1 MTDRTRLY
9 MDIAE
14 RTGGDI
20 YLGVVGPVRTGKS
33 TFIRRFSELLV
44 VPNIEDEYER
54 SRVLDELPQSGSG
67 RTVMTT
73 QPKFIPNEAATVSF
87 SGEDDHGIEARV
99 RMVDCVGFMV
109 PGALGQAEGEDARMV
124 RTPWYDHDIP
134 FEEAAEIGTRKVI
147 CEHST
152 VGIVVTTDGS
162 VTEIEREAYEDAEER
177 VISELSAQNKPF
189 VIVLNTSAP
198 ESEAAYSLKERLE
211 EKYSRPVVAMDVLNM
226 GSADALALIENLLME
241 FPIRSIRISTP
252 SWMGAL
258 GHAHQLNRGVFEA
271 IESAMPDISRMR
283 DYPVMLDRLTET
295 DDFESLVLVSVN
307 AGTGEIVYRLTPK
320 DGVFYR
326 AISEESGLEILD
338 DYALI
343 AALQE
348 FAEMRGAYGRI
359 KAALDEVDRTGYGLV
374 QPSLDEMTLEKPEIT
389 RQGGRF
395 GVRLRAQAS
404 GLHIIKVTMDSEVS
418 PLVGTQEQSEELV
431 KYLLDTFETQPEE
444 IWKTNIFGKPIY
456 DLVRDEMTTKVTQLP
471 DEVRLKLRD
480 AVQRIVNDGCNNLI
494 CIML

>member
-1 MTDRTRLY
+1 MTDRTKLY
-9 MDIAE
+9 MDIAQ
-14 RTGGDI
+14 RTCGDI

-54 SRVLDELPQSGSG
+54 ARVMDELPQSGSG

-73 QPKFIPNEAATVSF
+73 QPKFIPNEAVTVMF
-87 SGEDDHGIEARV
+87 SSDTESPIEARV

-109 PGALGQAEGEDARMV
+109 PGALGQAEGEAVRMV
-124 RTPWYDHDIP
+124 RTPWFEHDIP

-147 CEHST
+147 HEHST
-152 VGIVVTTDGS
+152 VGIVVTTDGT
-162 VTEIEREAYEDAEER
+162 VTDIERESYEEAEER
-177 VISELSAQNKPF
+177 VISELAAQNKPF

-198 ESEAAYSLKERLE
+198 DSEATLSLKERLE
-211 EKYSRPVVAMDVLNM
+211 EKYLRPVVPMDVLNM
-226 GSADALALIENLLME
+226 NSGDGLGLIENLLME
-241 FPIRSIRISTP
+241 FPIRTIHISTP

-258 GHAHQLNRGVFEA
+258 GHAHPLNKCVFEA
-271 IESAMPDISRMR
+271 IDKSMPEISRMR
-283 DYPVMLDRLTET
+283 DYGVMLGALSET
-295 DDFESLVLVSVN
+295 DDFEALTLVSVE
-307 AGTGEIVYRLTPK
+307 AGFGEITYRLTPK

-326 AISEESGLEILD
+326 AISEESGLELED

-343 AALQE
+343 ATLKE
-348 FAEMRGAYGRI
+348 FSSMRGAYEGIRS
-359 KAALDEVDRTGYGLV
+359 ALSEVERTGYGLV
-374 QPSLDEMTLEKPEIT
+374 QPSLDDMTLEKPEIV
-389 RQGGRF
+389 RQGSRF

-404 GLHIIKVTMDSEVS
+404 GLHIIKVTMNSEIS
-418 PLVGTQEQSEELV
+418 PLVGTEEQSEELV
-431 KYLLDTFETQPEE
+431 KYLLDTFEKQPEE

-456 DLVRDEMTTKVTQLP
+456 DLVRDEMTSKVIGLP
-471 DEVRLKLRD
+471 DEVRMKLRD

>member
-9 MDIAE
+9 KDIAE
-14 RTGGDI
+14 RTCGDI

-44 VPNIEDEYER
+44 IENIEDEYER

-73 QPKFIPNEAATVSF
+73 QPKFVPNEAVTVMF
-87 SGEDDHGIEARV
+87 SSDEGSPIEARV

-109 PGALGQAEGEDARMV
+109 PGALSGGEDDAPRMV
-124 RTPWYDHDIP
+124 RTPWFDHDIP
-134 FEEAAEIGTRKVI
+134 FEEAAEIGTRKVMF
-147 CEHST
+147 EHST
-152 VGIVVTTDGS
+152 VGIVITTDGS
-162 VTEIEREAYEDAEER
+162 VTDIERESYEEAEER
-177 VISELSAQNKPF
+177 VIAELSRQNKPF
-189 VIVLNTSAP
+189 VIVLNTNAP
-198 ESEAAYSLKERLE
+198 DSEAAHSLKERLE
-211 EKYSRPVVAMDVLNM
+211 ERYSRCVIPMDVLNM
-226 GSADALALIENLLME
+226 GSKDALGLIESLLME
-241 FPIRSIRISTP
+241 FPIRSIHISTP

-258 GHAHQLNRGVFEA
+258 GHSHPLNTFISDA
-271 IESAMPDISRMR
+271 INSVLPDITRMR
-283 DYPVMLDRLTET
+283 DYGLLLNALSESE
-295 DDFESLVLVSVN
+295 DFEALALTSVE
-307 AGTGEIVYRLTPK
+307 AGCGEITYRLTPK

-326 AISEESGLEILD
+326 AISEESGLELAD

-348 FAEMRGAYGRI
+348 FSEMRGAYGRI
-359 KAALDEVDRTGYGLV
+359 KGALLEAERTGYGLV
-374 QPSLDEMTLEKPEIT
+374 QPSLDEMTLEKPEIV
-389 RQGGRF
+389 RQGSRF

-418 PLVGTQEQSEELV
+418 PLVGSEEQSEELV
-431 KYLLDTFETQPEE
+431 KYLLDTFEKQPEE
-444 IWKTNIFGKPIY
+444 IWKTNLFGKPIY
-456 DLVRDEMTTKVTQLP
+456 DLVRDEMTSKITQLP